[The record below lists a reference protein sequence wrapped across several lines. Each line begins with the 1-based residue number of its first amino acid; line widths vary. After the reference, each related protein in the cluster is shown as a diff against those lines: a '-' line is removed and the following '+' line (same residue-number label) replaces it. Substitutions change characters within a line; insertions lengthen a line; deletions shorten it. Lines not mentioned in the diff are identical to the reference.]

1 MSYPGQSQV
10 LRYRRKVHTWP
21 WEQQREMSTG
31 WLSTALLL
39 TTLGSTCARPATT
52 QVRRTKSPPS
62 LQWKVSVAAAGGSTW
77 GLNILTSFLWSIRI
91 QTMGN
96 VCRFVFCLFFF
107 FYKNIYGFD
116 FLFRVWERKKEIA
129 PPSLH
134 FHGWTLSTNQRA
146 RNRSVARG
154 IIVNYYFSS

>member
-1 MSYPGQSQV
+1 M
-10 LRYRRKVHTWP
+10 
-21 WEQQREMSTG
+21 
-31 WLSTALLL
+31 
-39 TTLGSTCARPATT
+39 
-52 QVRRTKSPPS
+52 
-62 LQWKVSVAAAGGSTW
+62 
-77 GLNILTSFLWSIRI
+77 
-91 QTMGN
+91 
-96 VCRFVFCLFFF
+96 FVDLFFVCL
-107 FYKNIYGFD
+107 FYKNIDSFD